1 MLNKI
6 AMIYGSNMEIY
17 ESKSAKETGGF
28 GEKLARSIQKTGLN
42 SRAATI
48 ITLHGDLGAGKTT
61 FTQGFACGLG
71 IKRRL
76 ISPTFVIMRRY
87 AIPVGKGRVAR
98 RKFKNL
104 YHIDAYRLKNPDG
117 LETLGLAAIFSDPM
131 AIVLIEWPE
140 NIKKLL
146 KNRAKETLKLK
157 FEYGK
162 KENERRIIMS
172 G

>member
-1 MLNKI
+1 METLN
-6 AMIYGSNMEIY
+6 SSS
-17 ESKSAKETGGF
+17 SKKTTDLGG
-28 GEKLARSIQKTGLN
+28 KLARSILN
-42 SRAATI
+42 IQRGKNRAATI

-61 FTQGFACGLG
+61 FTQGFARGLG

-87 AIPVGKGRVAR
+87 QMPI
-98 RKFKNL
+98 RKQFKNL

-117 LETLGLAAIFSDPM
+117 LETLGLAAIFSDPT

-146 KNRAKETLKLK
+146 KNRAKETFKLK
-157 FEYGK
+157 FDYGK
-162 KENERRIIMS
+162 KENERKIIMS

>member
-1 MLNKI
+1 MYKMETLKSLSSKATADFGDRLARAVLNKKNI
-6 AMIYGSNMEIY
+6 ND
-17 ESKSAKETGGF
+17 K
-28 GEKLARSIQKTGLN
+28 N
-42 SRAATI
+42 CAATI

-61 FTQGFACGLG
+61 FTQGFARALG

-87 AIPVGKGRVAR
+87 PIPAR

-117 LETLGLAAIFSDPM
+117 LETLGLAAIFSDPA

-146 KNRAKETLKLK
+146 KSRTKETIRLT

-172 G
+172 R

>member
-1 MLNKI
+1 MQTF
-6 AMIYGSNMEIY
+6 
-17 ESKSAKETGGF
+17 KSLSSQETANFGG
-28 GEKLARSIQKTGLN
+28 KLAKSILIAQKMDGKN
-42 SRAATI
+42 RAATI
-48 ITLHGDLGAGKTT
+48 ITLHGNLGAGKTT
-61 FTQGFACGLG
+61 FTQGFARGLG

-76 ISPTFVIMRRY
+76 ISPTFIIMRRY
-87 AIPVGKGRVAR
+87 ALPATKKRGAQ
-98 RKFKNL
+98 FKNL

-117 LETLGLAAIFSDPM
+117 LEMLGLAAIFSDPT

-146 KNRAKETLKLK
+146 KGPTKSAIKIE

-162 KENERRIIMS
+162 KENERRIIIS

>member
-1 MLNKI
+1 MKI
-6 AMIYGSNMEIY
+6 R
-17 ESKSAKETGGF
+17 ESKSSKATAEF
-28 GEKLARSIQKTGLN
+28 GEELARSILGERRTVGKNRG
-42 SRAATI
+42 AII

-61 FTQGFACGLG
+61 FTQGFALGLD

-87 AIPVGKGRVAR
+87 PIPAVV
-98 RKFKNL
+98 RKSIKKQITQFKNL
-104 YHIDAYRLKNPDG
+104 YHVDAYRLKNPDG
-117 LETLGLAAIFSDPM
+117 LETLGLAAIFSDPT

-146 KNRAKETLKLK
+146 KNSAKEMLKLK